1 MTLLKL
7 LFLAEGLIQR
17 FPATFQV
24 LESSKILCGNSSAYV
39 DSFESLPST
48 ALSSVSLFFF
58 CLFFA
63 FLFFFLLVREKKPFA
78 SFIYFNS
85 ETFYCIHNLPQ
96 TNRKKREARGKKL
109 LMSVATWILFL
120 FNFSKVVTQI
130 NCTRICLRFR
140 SMDGLWSLFSV
151 FFFFFLFFFYFIL
164 TFHNIFHLNFV
175 CSFIFFLF
183 FLSQA
188 SLRRR

>member
-85 ETFYCIHNLPQ
+85 EAFYCIHNLPQ
-96 TNRKKREARGKKL
+96 TNRKKEKREGK
-109 LMSVATWILFL
+109 S
-120 FNFSKVVTQI
+120 
-130 NCTRICLRFR
+130 
-140 SMDGLWSLFSV
+140 SLCRLPHEFY
-151 FFFFFLFFFYFIL
+151 FFLTL
-164 TFHNIFHLNFV
+164 
-175 CSFIFFLF
+175 
-183 FLSQA
+183 A
-188 SLRRR
+188 KWLRK